1 MAKFEEKREN
11 IWFAID
17 LPYCKLLSPA
27 KLSVPS
33 ALNIFCNAATVPFS
47 VP

>member
-1 MAKFEEKREN
+1 MAKFEKTRKKPS
-11 IWFAID
+11 FAID
-17 LPYCKLLSPA
+17 LPYWKLLSPA

-33 ALNIFCNAATVPFS
+33 SLNIFCYAAIVPFS

>member
-1 MAKFEEKREN
+1 MAKFEETRKN
-11 IWFAID
+11 TWLAID
-17 LPYCKLLSPA
+17 LPYWKLLSPA

-33 ALNIFCNAATVPFS
+33 ALNIFCNAATVSFS